1 MTKEE
6 IIFTDYSVETI
17 CMYIYNAILV
27 ITIGLCMYYIS
38 PWCCFM
44 CMFGAT
50 RDKREKNDIE

>member
-1 MTKEE
+1 MIKEE

-50 RDKREKNDIE
+50 RDKKVQE